1 MTDDRAPRTLSRG
14 GFSVSA
20 PLDPVAVTFF
30 ADYAAAR
37 KNELML
43 DLDELVLR
51 IRTTSG
57 PAKAGLPWL
66 KMARFGEKKTAKGSL
81 RHDTNMISISGV
93 EADYD
98 GEAMTVD
105 EAHARLRGAG
115 LLALLYTSPSHT
127 EDTPRWRVLCPFSME
142 YTPDE
147 RDRFLARLN
156 GLFGGIFA
164 PESWT
169 LSQSYYFGSINNN
182 PSHRALL
189 LRGTPIDLADELELS
204 AISKPAKPNGA
215 QAPTGP
221 ATPPEAITDKRVNG
235 LIQSLL
241 TRIRNAADGEKY
253 FTLRDTA
260 FTIGGYLW
268 ATDWSVAQ
276 AVEACVAAL
285 SSAKD
290 YEAARK
296 TAASAIEAGR
306 DKPLEL
312 INRPNPN
319 PRGNGATPPPPVE
332 ARDMPRDNP
341 AEPVVPPVDGEP
353 PIPPGGEPPPP
364 DDEGPPPHE
373 DGEPEQSRE
382 RFGPPT
388 LADLSVDDLAA
399 MDEIAFGRI
408 AKAKADLLGVA
419 VGALRAARNVAKA
432 AAKAQAKDREQE
444 AKRQAKEQEREG
456 DVAKRRAR
464 HARLPDWLKKLA
476 RDDTGKPIPDL
487 ANAMTALSEAPEL
500 RDLLAY
506 DEMARAPVL
515 LAPVPGTKNT
525 ETPHP
530 LNDIDVGAIQ
540 NWVQRAAIRRLAK
553 DIVHQA
559 SELRADQNRFHPVR
573 RYLDALVWDRKPRL
587 DKWLSYYLGVER
599 IRKAA
604 PSGEDYVDAI
614 GRMFLISGVARI
626 FDPGCQCDYMLV
638 LEGTQGNLKSSACA
652 ILAGEW
658 FSDHLPDLHTSQ
670 KDVSQHLNG
679 KWIVEIPELAALLKA
694 DESLIKS
701 FITRRVERYRRS
713 YGRRDVFESRQCV
726 FIGTTNL
733 EAYLRDPTG
742 GRRFWPVKV
751 GVIDLKALK
760 TDRDQLWA
768 EAVVRY
774 RAGEKYWPDAK
785 FEREQIQEQQEARF
799 DEDVWTDPIR
809 EHLKGQVQTTV
820 MQMAVALGFTNEEV
834 GTRDQRR
841 ISAILER
848 FGWVRHRT
856 GKQRWWVPMGNGRQ

>member
-1 MTDDRAPRTLSRG
+1 MTDDRAPGTLLRG
-14 GFSVSA
+14 GFNVSGAAFEVDPSWPTIEELAVRLWGKVTGRYHGGNELRFGANESKSVKVKECVWHDHESGTSGGYIKMWGLLYPGTPLPPRTGQPRPA
-20 PLDPVAVTFF
+20 PAAPPKPAANGHADGNGKDRTPPWEDVGVVYPYRAATGDLILQVVRTISRKPRFRQRRPDGTLWNGETKWKWNVSDIPGHDCLLYRLPELLASPDATVFVTEGEKD
-30 ADYAAAR
+30 ADNLTKLGLTATTGIGGSGKWRDEYAEVLRDRDVVILPDNDAPGTAHAETAAR
-37 KNELML
+37 SLRGVAASVRVLML
-43 DLDELVLR
+43 
-51 IRTTSG
+51 
-57 PAKAGLPWL
+57 P
-66 KMARFGEKKTAKGSL
+66 
-81 RHDTNMISISGV
+81 
-93 EADYD
+93 
-98 GEAMTVD
+98 
-105 EAHARLRGAG
+105 
-115 LLALLYTSPSHT
+115 
-127 EDTPRWRVLCPFSME
+127 
-142 YTPDE
+142 
-147 RDRFLARLN
+147 
-156 GLFGGIFA
+156 
-164 PESWT
+164 
-169 LSQSYYFGSINNN
+169 
-182 PSHRALL
+182 
-189 LRGTPIDLADELELS
+189 DLAPKGDVSDWIEAGGTKAELEWLVD
-204 AISKPAKPNGA
+204 A
-215 QAPTGP
+215 QAPWAPPAGGWDGDGDGP
-221 ATPPEAITDKRVNG
+221 P
-235 LIQSLL
+235 
-241 TRIRNAADGEKY
+241 
-253 FTLRDTA
+253 
-260 FTIGGYLW
+260 
-268 ATDWSVAQ
+268 
-276 AVEACVAAL
+276 
-285 SSAKD
+285 
-290 YEAARK
+290 
-296 TAASAIEAGR
+296 
-306 DKPLEL
+306 
-312 INRPNPN
+312 
-319 PRGNGATPPPPVE
+319 
-332 ARDMPRDNP
+332 M
-341 AEPVVPPVDGEP
+341 
-353 PIPPGGEPPPP
+353 PPGGEPPPP
-364 DDEGPPPHE
+364 DDDGPPPPE
-373 DGEPEQSRE
+373 DGKPERSAE

-408 AKAKADLLGVA
+408 AKAKADLLEIP
-419 VGALRAARNVAKA
+419 VGALRAARNAAKA
-432 AAKAQAKDREQE
+432 AAKAKAKDREQE
-444 AKRQAKEQEREG
+444 AKRQAKQQEREG

-540 NWVQRAAIRRLAK
+540 NWIQRAAIRRLAK

-573 RYLDALVWDRKPRL
+573 RYLDALVWDGTPRL